1 MLPLLPQRSPSLIP
15 FYAGER
21 LYVPPR
27 RMWTRGVRATV
38 KSVVLGNDGGGWGRG
53 GGHSHAHGRGG
64 GHGGGHGGHS

>member
-1 MLPLLPQRSPSLIP
+1 MIGVYIPSLWIT
-15 FYAGER
+15 GEGN
-21 LYVPPR
+21 Y
-27 RMWTRGVRATV
+27 